1 MINDVLFPLQE
12 IFDKL
17 DSNQDGQLT
26 KDELTTEIRFDQ
38 NNDGMVNE
46 EEAEFYMSGNESY
59 QRDSFIDNGWPLMK
73 PALSDEEVADNTDS
87 SDSKPEFNDDE
98 DDHVDTDI
106 DDEEEEEE
114 EDYEDDEEAP
124 HVRQP
129 PPDQEDIAEEGNNK
143 KYTFNRGRLFII
155 CCINMTENFLKIL

>member
-1 MINDVLFPLQE
+1 
-12 IFDKL
+12 
-17 DSNQDGQLT
+17 
-26 KDELTTEIRFDQ
+26 
-38 NNDGMVNE
+38 
-46 EEAEFYMSGNESY
+46 
-59 QRDSFIDNGWPLMK
+59 MK
-73 PALSDEEVADNTDS
+73 PALSDEEFADNTDS

-129 PPDQEDIAEEGNNK
+129 PPDHEDIAEEGNNK
-143 KYTFNRGRLFII
+143 KYTFNRGRIFII
-155 CCINMTENFLKIL
+155 CSTNIFLHLTCWEHYSLFHFTFRLIQRLKRNQKKANTTKQLNY